1 MALTQP
7 INTDVIRLRLGVA
20 LDGLTVTV
28 GPGRCF
34 LPNAHRILSDGT
46 VTAVLASPVASTWYY
61 AYAYEASSGIL
72 GLELSTTAP
81 STPYPSAT
89 STARTKAGDTS
100 RRYLGS
106 AYVGASS
113 KLRPMKHSQC
123 GSIGNLVTFGA
134 ASSAAS
140 IPVNLLSAFVA
151 ATATTISLNP
161 LVPATATHA
170 LLQVQNNSN
179 RQVYLANPDQGS
191 ASATNYVASVNP
203 GASDTMLIE
212 IGSAQQLS
220 VLLSS
225 TGLLGTILG
234 AVLAGSVSISVQGY
248 LFDR

>member
-1 MALTQP
+1 MALSQP
-7 INTDVIRLRLGVA
+7 INTDVVRLRLGVA

-46 VTAVLASPVASTWYY
+46 VSTALVAPTASTWYY
-61 AYAYEASSGIL
+61 AYAYEASSGVL
-72 GLELSTTAP
+72 GMELSTTAP

-89 STARTKAGDTS
+89 STARTKTGDTT

-106 AYVGASS
+106 AYVGTTS
-113 KLRPMKHSQC
+113 KLRPMKHTQC
-123 GSIGNLVTFGA
+123 GSIGNLVTF
-134 ASSAAS
+134 SAAS
-140 IPVNLLSAFVA
+140 AAASVPVNLLSLFTA
-151 ATATTISLNP
+151 ATATTVSLNP

-179 RQVYLANPDQGS
+179 RQVYLANPDQGP
-191 ASATNYVASVNP
+191 ASATNYIASVNP

-212 IGSAQQLS
+212 IGSTQQLS

-234 AVLAGSVSISVQGY
+234 AVLTGSVSISVQGY
-248 LFDR
+248 LYDR